1 MKAKQSFFKSIAGIR
16 ADILITLYTKNDC
29 IKERGEVQL
38 TNDGISG
45 IPSFQVSRFAAKA
58 LRRKERVFAVLDF
71 MPDLSKEELQQELI
85 RRFFRDD
92 GKTCEEALIGLFS
105 KKLIPV
111 FLKENQISL
120 HEIAKQLDVIKLK
133 RFASY
138 LKNVKIDILN
148 TKGFE
153 SSQVTAGGVST
164 AELQA
169 DTLESKIVPGLF
181 FAGEV
186 IDIDGMCGG
195 YNLQWAWSSGYVAGM
210 NAARR

>member
-1 MKAKQSFFKSIAGIR
+1 M
-16 ADILITLYTKNDC
+16 
-29 IKERGEVQL
+29 
-38 TNDGISG
+38 
-45 IPSFQVSRFAAKA
+45 
-58 LRRKERVFAVLDF
+58 RRKERVFAVLDF